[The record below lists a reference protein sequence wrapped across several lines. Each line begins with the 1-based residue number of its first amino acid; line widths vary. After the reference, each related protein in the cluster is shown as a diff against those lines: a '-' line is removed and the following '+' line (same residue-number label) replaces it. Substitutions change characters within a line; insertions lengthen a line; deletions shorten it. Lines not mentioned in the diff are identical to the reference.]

1 MYFLS
6 LWWTWGEAT
15 QCCKEDG
22 LQCLMWIEKPH
33 GYRIG
38 WAPPLGRIFSMYS
51 SILLE
56 FIHVYHLVM
65 NLQMDARS
73 LVTGCSGHLL
83 KPITGRHVSIIERNG
98 QLLSR
103 SSITGDNMSLHIQSG
118 TSMSSKFIGL
128 TTASNNQVEDERLIA
143 PMNSSSI
150 SSRYLVQLLTFIL
163 HLYFS
168 GYGAWRGLK
177 NVYQKDT
184 CWKRLDCVLKIW
196 LQF

>member
-1 MYFLS
+1 
-6 LWWTWGEAT
+6 
-15 QCCKEDG
+15 
-22 LQCLMWIEKPH
+22 
-33 GYRIG
+33 
-38 WAPPLGRIFSMYS
+38 MYS

-83 KPITGRHVSIIERNG
+83 KPIAGQHVSIIERNG

-150 SSRYLVQLLTFIL
+150 SSRYLVQLLTFIG
-163 HLYFS
+163 HLYLS

-184 CWKRLDCVLKIW
+184 C
-196 LQF
+196 